1 LRAIGRDG
9 WLWRLLG
16 LASVSLFAFAG
27 AGCDTSQTTLPPPE
41 CPVLPTN
48 WTFTDFGALGH
59 TAVSPPGLGF
69 VITPVSPGTIVG
81 NNVLEPFN
89 TRKVT
94 SVFAFL
100 DAGENA
106 TPTARAVI
114 YKLDAAGMPT
124 GEPLAASPETEIATF
139 PAHWYRFDF
148 PDNGVSVGPGSYL
161 IGIWTGGVGRTLLFA
176 PGGTATLT
184 SFFAASAPYDSTA
197 LPPPSPSG
205 SQGGKGWALYALYI
219 DSAEVHPSAYT
230 PAAPAPTTSINLEL
244 GQLYMRYRVI
254 DALQTT
260 GIDDPYPEG
269 GIAIDDVQLVQGSAT
284 DANPNTLVLR
294 FTPWRRGPQG
304 QQLPLTR
311 SYRLTL
317 RLTPFLMTPEAE
329 PDASKRQI
337 MLGKD
342 ENGLPLN
349 DGIAIRFD
357 LVELHSL
364 SYDEKVECKPDSV
377 TRLSTN
383 PKFDEIDKIV
393 LAELSK
399 SLADRPPFVIP
410 TKAVTDVFK
419 SLDAPATIDGMSLGT
434 DGDFKLGL
442 HVKGVT
448 GQTFDP
454 QTTLSLFPSTDWA
467 IDIDPT
473 LMQSAIGTKATEEAD
488 KLSQIGLASTGTV
501 RVVIDPG
508 GIVRIYQP
516 MQGCGSGNLGNMYV
530 RVRMSIARI
539 GPNAPPPGTRYV
551 LNALQDIDF
560 DGAVRNCLNTKP
572 LVFFGGLGFLR
583 VGQCE
588 VMTDIQFKIS
598 PKDWFY
604 ATALD
609 TDGVFYIAGR
619 STFLDALRSALPPV
633 PTCS

>member
-1 LRAIGRDG
+1 LC
-9 WLWRLLG
+9 
-16 LASVSLFAFAG
+16 LAFVSLFAFAG
-27 AGCDTSQTTLPPPE
+27 VGCDTSQTTLPPPE
-41 CPVLPTN
+41 CPVLPTK
-48 WTFTDFGALGH
+48 WTFTDVGALGH

-69 VITPVSPGTIVG
+69 VITPVAPGTIVG
-81 NNVLEPFN
+81 NVVLEPFN

-100 DAGENA
+100 DAGVNA

-124 GEPLAASPETEIATF
+124 GEPLAASAEIKIATF

-148 PDNGVSVGPGSYL
+148 PDNGVSLGPGSYL
-161 IGIWTGGVGRTLLFA
+161 IGIWTGGTGTTLLYA

-184 SFFAASAPYDSTA
+184 GFFAPSVPYDSRA

-205 SQGGKGWALYALYI
+205 GPPGGKGWALYGLYAE
-219 DSAEVHPSAYT
+219 SAEIDPSVYT
-230 PAAPAPTTSINLEL
+230 PTAPADTTSINLEL
-244 GQLYMRYRVI
+244 GQLYMRFRVI
-254 DALQTT
+254 DALQTK
-260 GIDDPYPEG
+260 GIDDPYPES
-269 GIAIDDVQLVQGSAT
+269 GIAIDDVRLAQGSAN
-284 DANPNTLVLR
+284 DANPHTLVLR
-294 FTPWRRGPQG
+294 FTPWLRGTHGEQVSL
-304 QQLPLTR
+304 QR
-311 SYRLTL
+311 SYSLTL
-317 RLTPFLMTPEAE
+317 RVTPFLLTSDTQ
-329 PDASKRQI
+329 PDLRARNI

-342 ENGLPLN
+342 ENGQPLN

-364 SYDEKVECKPDSV
+364 SYDQTVDCKPDAKGF
-377 TRLSTN
+377 STN
-383 PKFDEIDKIV
+383 PNFDEIDKKILEQVSKALASQHPLV
-393 LAELSK
+393 L
-399 SLADRPPFVIP
+399 P
-410 TKAVTDVFK
+410 TKAVTDVFS
-419 SLDAPATIDGMSLGT
+419 SLEAPSTIDGVNLGT
-434 DGDFKLGL
+434 DRELKLGL

-454 QTTLSLFPSTDWA
+454 QTTLSRFPSTDWA

-473 LMQSAIGTKATEEAD
+473 LMQSAIGSKVTKEAD
-488 KLSQIGLASTGTV
+488 KLSQFGMASTGTV

-508 GIVRIYQP
+508 GIIRIYQP

-530 RVRMSIARI
+530 RVRMSIGRI
-539 GPNAPPPGTRYV
+539 GQDAPPPGTRYV

-572 LVFFGGLGFLR
+572 PIFFVGLGSLR

-588 VMTDIQFKIS
+588 VMTDIQFRIS

-604 ATALD
+604 ATALA

-619 STFLDALRSALPPV
+619 STFVDASRSTVPPV
-633 PTCS
+633 PVCS